1 MTKLNT
7 NILQLAIPSIISNIT
22 VPLLGLIDIAIIGH
36 IGNESYI
43 GAISIGTMI
52 FNIIYLILC
61 FLRMGTS
68 GLTSQAYGEND
79 WKKAISILFRALT
92 IGIVMGGIFII
103 MQDLLQ
109 IVMLNAMNT
118 PKTSWNLVTSY
129 VKITIWGAPAML
141 GLYAL
146 MGWFI
151 GMQNTKI
158 PMIIAIVQNIINII
172 ASLFFVYVI
181 KWDINGV
188 ASGTLIAQWC
198 GFIIAI
204 TTLLLGIKKS
214 YFFNTNNIELISLKI
229 FVVAIKQKKEWNKF
243 FSINRDIFL
252 RTFCFI
258 AVNMFFT
265 SAGGKQGSMI
275 LAVNTLLMTMFTLF
289 SYFMDGFA
297 YAGEAI
303 SGKFYGEKNF
313 KMINVLTKR
322 LLLFGILMILIFTS
336 IYIIG
341 GDNLLRLLTNNIQI
355 VEAAKPYI
363 VWAYFIPI
371 IGMAAFIY
379 DGIFIG
385 ITETK
390 GMLFSSFIAMTCFFL
405 FYITTNQMLKNNS
418 LWIAFLIFL
427 FMRGV
432 CQAVWLKRKNFRQI
446 SKNI

>member
-52 FNIIYLILC
+52 FNIIYWILC

-141 GLYAL
+141 GLYEL

-172 ASLFFVYVI
+172 ESLFFCI
-181 KWDINGV
+181 
-188 ASGTLIAQWC
+188 C
-198 GFIIAI
+198 
-204 TTLLLGIKKS
+204 
-214 YFFNTNNIELISLKI
+214 
-229 FVVAIKQKKEWNKF
+229 NK
-243 FSINRDIFL
+243 
-252 RTFCFI
+252 
-258 AVNMFFT
+258 M
-265 SAGGKQGSMI
+265 G
-275 LAVNTLLMTMFTLF
+275 
-289 SYFMDGFA
+289 Y
-297 YAGEAI
+297 
-303 SGKFYGEKNF
+303 
-313 KMINVLTKR
+313 
-322 LLLFGILMILIFTS
+322 
-336 IYIIG
+336 
-341 GDNLLRLLTNNIQI
+341 
-355 VEAAKPYI
+355 
-363 VWAYFIPI
+363 
-371 IGMAAFIY
+371 
-379 DGIFIG
+379 
-385 ITETK
+385 
-390 GMLFSSFIAMTCFFL
+390 
-405 FYITTNQMLKNNS
+405 
-418 LWIAFLIFL
+418 
-427 FMRGV
+427 
-432 CQAVWLKRKNFRQI
+432 
-446 SKNI
+446 